1 MKLKHY
7 IFLNIIIL
15 MVLLVSCTK
24 IENGTDDA
32 VPLLKIAEATTT
44 SSLYNV
50 RFLSEDSLFVG
61 YNKVYFRV
69 TEKASGKPVPIA
81 SIFLHPLMDMGT
93 FSHACPYENPDETP
107 NPDGYFEGAVLFSMP
122 GKDNSWSL
130 SAGIVINGVRDS
142 VNFGID
148 KIIATNPAK
157 KLVVIDS
164 LSNGPGSWI
173 ITKYPV
179 SLVEHEKWKVGN
191 NTYEITVHRM
201 ASMMSF
207 PCCDDLSVEIIP
219 EMPSMGHGSPNNV
232 NPVSTGMGHYSG
244 TVNFT
249 MTGEWRINMIFRK
262 GGRVIGKT
270 VYFDVIV

>member
-1 MKLKHY
+1 
-7 IFLNIIIL
+7 
-15 MVLLVSCTK
+15 MVLVVSCTK
-24 IENGTDDA
+24 IESGTDDPA
-32 VPLLKIAEATTT
+32 ALLKVGEATTT
-44 SSLYNV
+44 SSSYNIQ
-50 RFLSEDSLFVG
+50 FFSEDSLFVG
-61 YNKVYFRV
+61 YNKVYFKV
-69 TEKASGKPVPIA
+69 IEKASGKPVPGA

-93 FSHACPYENPDETP
+93 FSHACPYENPGETP
-107 NPDGYFEGAVLFSMP
+107 NTDGYFEGAVLFSMP
-122 GKDNSWSL
+122 GEDYSWSL
-130 SAGIVINGVRDS
+130 SAGIIINSIRDS
-142 VNFGID
+142 VNFGIEEV
-148 KIIATNPAK
+148 IATYPAK

-179 SLVEHEKWKVGN
+179 SLVEPAKWKVGN

-207 PCCDDLSVEIIP
+207 PCCDDLTVEIIP

-232 NPVSTGMGHYSG
+232 NPVSKGMGHYSG

-262 GGRVIGKT
+262 GDRVIGKT